1 MNEFNKKPKFLTY
14 QSDKMENYLYE
25 YVLSYDGKT
34 SKYIHNY
41 FGWDEFNGIGD
52 IVKYSGKAFR
62 PAICI
67 LICTSLSG
75 TLEMALPPS
84 ISVELVHNFSLIHDD
99 IEDNDRVRRHKPTL
113 WTIWGI
119 PKAIITGNSILVL
132 GNKVLNK
139 MLINGSTKSD
149 LFKSQRI
156 LTESYLKMMEGQ
168 FLDISFEKEKIISEE
183 KYLKMISLKT
193 GALIECS
200 VILGAI
206 ASKVNLDEKLY
217 NQVSLFGKNIGLLFQ
232 IRDDLLGVWG
242 TDKTGKPVGAD
253 IKRKKKSLPIILTLN
268 SSNMLAS
275 KKVQKILS
283 KKNLIQTDV
292 NNVMDIMDELNIK
305 EKCEQISKQYQNNIE
320 GIINKFPIDEDRKNI
335 FNEISEFLIKRE
347 N

>member
-14 QSDKMENYLYE
+14 QADKMENYLYE
-25 YVLSYDGKT
+25 YVLSYNGKT
-34 SKYIHNY
+34 SKYINNY
-41 FGWDEFNGIGD
+41 FGWDDFD
-52 IVKYSGKAFR
+52 ADDKVSKYSGKAFR
-62 PAICI
+62 PSICI

-99 IEDNDRVRRHKPTL
+99 IEDNDKFRRHKPTL

-132 GNKVLNK
+132 GNKILNK
-139 MLINGSTKSD
+139 MLINGSSKSD
-149 LFKSQRI
+149 LYRSQMI

-168 FLDISFEKEKIISEE
+168 FLDIAFEKERKISEE

-206 ASKVNLDEKLY
+206 ASKTNLNEKLFK
-217 NQVSLFGKNIGLLFQ
+217 QVSSFGKNIGLLFQ

-268 SSNMLAS
+268 SSNISAS
-275 KKVQKILS
+275 KKVNQIMLKKSLNQK
-283 KKNLIQTDV
+283 DV
-292 NNVMDIMDELNIK
+292 NDVMDVMSTLRIK
-305 EKCEQISKQYQNNIE
+305 EKCEKISKKYQNDIE
-320 GIINKFPIDEDRKNI
+320 QIVEKLPIEKDKKFI
-335 FNEISEFLIKRE
+335 FNEISEYLIKRE

>member
-1 MNEFNKKPKFLTY
+1 MCIRD
-14 QSDKMENYLYE
+14 SD

-41 FGWDEFNGIGD
+41 FGWDEFNQNGN

-149 LFKSQRI
+149 LYKSQRI

-168 FLDISFEKEKIISEE
+168 FLDIAFEKERKISEE

-206 ASKVNLDEKLY
+206 ASKTNLNEKLFK
-217 NQVSLFGKNIGLLFQ
+217 QVSSFGKNIGLLFGSFNPIHNGHVSLANFFINHRNFNQ
-232 IRDDLLGVWG
+232 IWLIVS
-242 TDKTGKPVGAD
+242 P
-253 IKRKKKSLPIILTLN
+253 
-268 SSNMLAS
+268 
-275 KKVQKILS
+275 LS
-283 KKNLIQTDV
+283 PFKKNQIISSHDHRIAMVKLA
-292 NNVMDIMDELNIK
+292 IK
-305 EKCEQISKQYQNNIE
+305 NYT
-320 GIINKFPIDEDRKNI
+320 
-335 FNEISEFLIKRE
+335 
-347 N
+347 